1 MASSLEEVSAP
12 VCKFFWH
19 VQQTAWY
26 HIPEDWN
33 LNGYSSKLTIPCIH
47 CSILVLDVV
56 ASSNYCLCTEIIQT
70 LYHSWTWFQQN
81 TWLYKIICS
90 KFYSVSMHACMHV
103 FLLWFFWH
111 VMVTNIPQYL
121 QFSCWKFR
129 FTCNKYSIM
138 GL

>member
-1 MASSLEEVSAP
+1 MASSLEEVSAC

-26 HIPEDWN
+26 HIPENWN

-90 KFYSVSMHACMHV
+90 KFYSVSMHACMHACMYFYFGFSDMWWWAI
-103 FLLWFFWH
+103 FLSIYNFPAGNSDLPA
-111 VMVTNIPQYL
+111 TN
-121 QFSCWKFR
+121 
-129 FTCNKYSIM
+129 TA
-138 GL
+138 